1 VAENFSRQRLAE
13 QEVRARAQ
21 SVIDDTS
28 TAVLSELQDVVAQA
42 DAVRVAAGE
51 IDARAGEADTVTRLV
66 VAKAEEADRVVVA
79 VNESLRRV
87 GGIAQLIAGVAEQ
100 TNLLALNATIEAARA
115 GDAGKGFSVVAS
127 EVKGLAAETGRSTT
141 EIATTV
147 GTLESDAAAMAATIA
162 AMSQGVGGMGE
173 ATARVS
179 EVAAR
184 QRASVERLDQCVHEA
199 IARIEAMSKLT
210 ERLERR
216 TAERVTIGS
225 PASVRWGGQ
234 TYSCRLEDL
243 SESGVRCLLET
254 GSGPA
259 EGSMISLTVTLGGG
273 PLTLDAKVVRSTQAR
288 GRTEFAAAF
297 SGLARQDG
305 VQIRQYLDALVAA

>member
-1 VAENFSRQRLAE
+1 
-13 QEVRARAQ
+13 
-21 SVIDDTS
+21 
-28 TAVLSELQDVVAQA
+28 
-42 DAVRVAAGE
+42 
-51 IDARAGEADTVTRLV
+51 
-66 VAKAEEADRVVVA
+66 

-147 GTLESDAAAMAATIA
+147 GTLEADAAAMSQTIA
-162 AMSQGVGGMGE
+162 AMSQGVGGMGD

-184 QRASVERLDQCVHEA
+184 QRASIERLDQCVREA
-199 IARIEAMSKLT
+199 IARIEAMSKIT

-216 TAERVTIGS
+216 AAERVSIGS
-225 PASVRWGGQ
+225 PATVTWGGH
-234 TYSCRLEDL
+234 TYDCRLEDL
-243 SESGVRCLLET
+243 SETGVRCRLD
-254 GSGPA
+254 GGQGPA
-259 EGSMISLTVTLGGG
+259 EATIVSVQFQLGAV
-273 PLTLDAKVVRSTQAR
+273 PQTLDAKVVRTIRSGT
-288 GRTEFAAAF
+288 GTEIAAAF
-297 SGLARQDG
+297 SGVTPAQAAVIRKHLAE
-305 VQIRQYLDALVAA
+305 LVTA